1 MQIDMD
7 FVRLLEI
14 GCIVIILL
22 IQFYQ
27 FAQNKRKINTLEEVY
42 PDEGLVIVEVEE
54 AEGLRLIAPN
64 NSFNENFLHI
74 LSATNLY
81 LQKNRGAAADFNIL
95 KDISERESEALE
107 NEIESN
113 IALPLYV
120 GLLGTFLGVI
130 IGLIQIAFFTGIN
143 DASIQAFLGGV
154 LIGMATSA
162 CGLLLTTLGN
172 YYFKQ
177 ARLQRDR
184 NKNNYYTFLQA
195 ELLPSLASDMVAS
208 LLSLKDNLNAFNQEF
223 SQNISSFKGT
233 VSGITENLSLQKDF
247 LETLQQGGYQQIVQ
261 ANVEVF
267 DKIEKS
273 MPVLDRFI
281 RSIEEANA
289 LTEQSK
295 ASFAV
300 IKQIMDDL
308 KGFREGI
315 HGLGHYI
322 KENDNLIEK
331 QVRYL
336 NAYIQTAGQATD
348 SMGKHFDKVDDAITR
363 FVEKRIQ
370 TLMED
375 SRKAAVQVEEYF
387 AHLREDNIHMALAR
401 QIDSL
406 KKEIEQLNNGRENYR
421 LATHLVNQSPTPKT
435 EPAQTIIREVLPA
448 DIRKNEFIN
457 TTAFKFFVY
466 ISTIFYAT
474 ALAAFIGFLLARFM
488 NT

>member
-1 MQIDMD
+1 
-7 FVRLLEI
+7 
-14 GCIVIILL
+14 
-22 IQFYQ
+22 
-27 FAQNKRKINTLEEVY
+27 
-42 PDEGLVIVEVEE
+42 
-54 AEGLRLIAPN
+54 
-64 NSFNENFLHI
+64 
-74 LSATNLY
+74 
-81 LQKNRGAAADFNIL
+81 
-95 KDISERESEALE
+95 
-107 NEIESN
+107 
-113 IALPLYV
+113 
-120 GLLGTFLGVI
+120 
-130 IGLIQIAFFTGIN
+130 
-143 DASIQAFLGGV
+143 
-154 LIGMATSA
+154 
-162 CGLLLTTLGN
+162 
-172 YYFKQ
+172 
-177 ARLQRDR
+177 
-184 NKNNYYTFLQA
+184 
-195 ELLPSLASDMVAS
+195 
-208 LLSLKDNLNAFNQEF
+208 
-223 SQNISSFKGT
+223 
-233 VSGITENLSLQKDF
+233 
-247 LETLQQGGYQQIVQ
+247 
-261 ANVEVF
+261 
-267 DKIEKS
+267 
-273 MPVLDRFI
+273 
-281 RSIEEANA
+281 
-289 LTEQSK
+289 
-295 ASFAV
+295 
-300 IKQIMDDL
+300 MDDL

-421 LATHLVNQSPTPKT
+421 LATHLVNQSAVPKA

-448 DIRKNEFIN
+448 DILKNEFIN

-466 ISTIFYAT
+466 ISIIFYAT

>member
-1 MQIDMD
+1 MQTDMD
-7 FVRLLEI
+7 LVRLLEI
-14 GCIVIILL
+14 VCIAIILL

-27 FAQNKRKINTLEEVY
+27 FIQNKRKINNLKDVY
-42 PDEGLVIVEVEE
+42 PDEGLEIVQIEE
-54 AEGLRLIAPN
+54 AEGLKLINPN
-64 NSFNENFLHI
+64 NDFHREFIHI

-95 KDISERESEALE
+95 KDISERESDALE
-107 NEIESN
+107 NDIEAN

-130 IGLIQIAFFTGIN
+130 IGLIRIAFFTGIN
-143 DASIQAFLGGV
+143 DSSIQSFLGGV
-154 LIGMATSA
+154 LIGMAASA

-172 YYFKQ
+172 YYLKQ
-177 ARLQRDR
+177 AKLRRDR

-195 ELLPSLASDMVAS
+195 ELLPSLSSDMAS
-208 LLSLKDNLNAFNQEF
+208 SLVSLKDNLDAFNQEF

-233 VSGITENLSLQKDF
+233 VAGITENLSLQKDF
-247 LETLQQGGYQQIVQ
+247 LEMLQKGGYQQIVQ
-261 ANVEVF
+261 ANVDVF
-267 DKIEKS
+267 DRIEKS
-273 MPVLDRFI
+273 MPVLDKFI
-281 RSIEEANA
+281 RSIEEANV

-295 ASFAV
+295 ASFSA

-315 HGLGHYI
+315 HGLGRYI
-322 KENDNLIEK
+322 QENDNLIEK

-348 SMGKHFDKVDDAITR
+348 SMGKHFDKADDAITR

-375 SRKAAVQVEEYF
+375 SRKAAVQIEEYF
-387 AHLREDNIHMALAR
+387 AQLREDNIHVALAK

-406 KKEIEQLNNGRENYR
+406 KKEIEQLNNSRENYR
-421 LATHLVNQSPTPKT
+421 FATQLANQ
-435 EPAQTIIREVLPA
+435 PAVSRSESAPTIIREVVPA
-448 DIRKNEFIN
+448 EVKKNDFVN
-457 TTAFKFFVY
+457 SPAFKIFVY
-466 ISTIFYAT
+466 VSTVFYGV

>member
-1 MQIDMD
+1 MQTDMD
-7 FVRLLEI
+7 VVQLLEI
-14 GCIVIILL
+14 VCIAIILL
-22 IQFYQ
+22 IQLYQ
-27 FAQNKRKINTLEEVY
+27 YSQNKRKINNLENVY
-42 PDEGLVIVEVEE
+42 PGQGLVIVDIEE
-54 AEGLRLIAPN
+54 AEGLKLINPN
-64 NSFNENFLHI
+64 NDFAEGFLHI

-130 IGLIQIAFFTGIN
+130 IGLVRIAFFSGIN
-143 DASIQAFLGGV
+143 DASIQSFLGGV
-154 LIGMATSA
+154 LIGMAASA

-172 YYFKQ
+172 YHFRRAK
-177 ARLQRDR
+177 LERDR
-184 NKNNYYTFLQA
+184 NKNTYYTFLQA
-195 ELLPSLASDMVAS
+195 ELLPSLASDMAS
-208 LLSLKDNLNAFNQEF
+208 SLGSLKDNLDAFNQEF

-233 VSGITENLSLQKDF
+233 VAGITENLSLQKEF
-247 LETLQQGGYQQIVQ
+247 LEMLQKGGYQQIVQ

-267 DKIEKS
+267 DRIEKS

-295 ASFAV
+295 ASFSA

-315 HGLGHYI
+315 HGLGRYMQ
-322 KENDNLIEK
+322 ENDNLIEK

-348 SMGKHFDKVDDAITR
+348 SMGKHFDKADDAITR

-387 AHLREDNIHMALAR
+387 ARLREDNIHVALAR

-406 KKEIEQLNNGRENYR
+406 KNEIEQLNNSRENYR
-421 LATHLVNQSPTPKT
+421 FATQLVNQPPASRP
-435 EPAQTIIREVLPA
+435 EPAQTIIREVVPA
-448 DIRKNEFIN
+448 EANKKDFVNSQ
-457 TTAFKFFVY
+457 AFKIFVY
-466 ISTIFYAT
+466 ISTIFYGT
-474 ALAAFIGFLLARFM
+474 ALAAFISFLLARFM
-488 NT
+488 NP

>member
-1 MQIDMD
+1 MQTDMD

-14 GCIVIILL
+14 ACIAIILL
-22 IQFYQ
+22 IQLYQ
-27 FAQNKRKINTLEEVY
+27 YGQNKRKINNLKEVY
-42 PDEGLVIVEVEE
+42 PGEGLEIVQIEE
-54 AEGLRLIAPN
+54 AEGLKLISPN
-64 NSFNENFLHI
+64 NEFNQDFIHI

-107 NEIESN
+107 NDIESN

-130 IGLIQIAFFTGIN
+130 IGLIQIAFFSGIN
-143 DASIQAFLGGV
+143 DASIQSFLGGV
-154 LIGMATSA
+154 LIGMAASA
-162 CGLLLTTLGN
+162 CGLMLTTLGN
-172 YYFKQ
+172 YYLKQ
-177 ARLQRDR
+177 AKLQRDR

-195 ELLPSLASDMVAS
+195 ELLPSLGTDMAGS
-208 LLSLKDNLNAFNQEF
+208 LLSLRDNLEAFNQEF

-233 VSGITENLSLQKDF
+233 VAGITDNLSLQKEF
-247 LETLQQGGYQQIVQ
+247 LEMLQKGGYQQIVQ
-261 ANVEVF
+261 ANVDVF
-267 DKIEKS
+267 DRIEKS
-273 MPVLDRFI
+273 MPVLDKFI
-281 RSIEEANA
+281 RSIEEASV

-295 ASFAV
+295 ASFSA

-315 HGLGHYI
+315 HGLGRYI
-322 KENDNLIEK
+322 QENDNLIEK

-348 SMGKHFDKVDDAITR
+348 SMGKHFDKADDAITR

-387 AHLREDNIHMALAR
+387 AQLREDNIHVALAR

-421 LATHLVNQSPTPKT
+421 IATQLVNQSVAPKQ

-448 DIRKNEFIN
+448 DVNKHDFIN
-457 TTAFKFFVY
+457 TTAFKIFVY
-466 ISTIFYAT
+466 VSTVFYGT
-474 ALAAFIGFLLARFM
+474 ALAALIGFLLARYLH
-488 NT
+488 T

>member
-27 FAQNKRKINTLEEVY
+27 YSQNKRKINNLQDVY
-42 PDEGLVIVEVEE
+42 PDQGLVIVEIEE
-54 AEGLRLIAPN
+54 AEGLKLISPN
-64 NSFNENFLHI
+64 NNFNEAFLGI
-74 LSATNLY
+74 LAATNLY
-81 LQKNRGAAADFNIL
+81 LQKNRGTAADFNIL
-95 KDISERESEALE
+95 KDISERESDALE
-107 NEIESN
+107 NDIESN

-143 DASIQAFLGGV
+143 DASIQSFLGGV
-154 LIGMATSA
+154 LIGMAASA
-162 CGLLLTTLGN
+162 CGLFLTTLGN

-177 ARLQRDR
+177 AKLHRDR

-195 ELLPSLASDMVAS
+195 ELLPSLASDMASS
-208 LLSLKDNLNAFNQEF
+208 LLSLKNNLDAFNQEF

-233 VSGITENLSLQKDF
+233 VAGITENLSLQKDF
-247 LETLQQGGYQQIVQ
+247 LEMLQKGGYQQIVQ

-267 DKIEKS
+267 DRIEKS
-273 MPVLDRFI
+273 MPVLDKFI
-281 RSIEEANA
+281 RSIEEASA

-295 ASFAV
+295 ASFAA

-315 HGLGHYI
+315 HGLGRYI
-322 KENDNLIEK
+322 QENDNLLEK

-387 AHLREDNIHMALAR
+387 AHLREDNIHVALAR

-421 LATHLVNQSPTPKT
+421 LATQIVNQSAAPKA

-448 DIRKNEFIN
+448 DVHKKEFIN
-457 TTAFKFFVY
+457 SAAFKIFVY

-474 ALAAFIGFLLARFM
+474 ALAAFLGFLLARFV